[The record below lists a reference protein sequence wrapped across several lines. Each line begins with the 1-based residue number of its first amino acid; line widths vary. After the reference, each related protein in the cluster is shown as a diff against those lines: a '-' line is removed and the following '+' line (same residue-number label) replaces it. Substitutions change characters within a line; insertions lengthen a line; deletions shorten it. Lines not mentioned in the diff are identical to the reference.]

1 MQDGQPSG
9 AQESSVAISPE
20 TQEEVRLARRCFAQ
34 IERLTT
40 VMTGYPPGHPVVEN
54 ALKAVRDAFYDF
66 FEITDRLTVQIH
78 PHWMDLYGSGEMVWE
93 TSEPRD
99 YCFALSRDGVYLIHI
114 LAGVDEAEL
123 RVLVGVLNELV
134 DQRDLTSDAASL
146 LFEAGFRYISY
157 DAIDESLALLAGLD
171 NDVRNRDT
179 REEQE
184 MIEELFNDAF
194 DKDLEES
201 AGGGQGME
209 QDFEVRLQRRGE
221 QQMKLEVGSRQF
233 LQLDEEAQAHLLDLK
248 RGFTEHHELEHRQGE
263 VLSALLGARPRAKL
277 RRGAVA
283 QIGNVMGTL
292 LETAKPWEALSFLKL
307 IHHWRDKFPAEVAGE
322 LKDAVKECFTPRRIQ
337 ALNKQVATAEQ
348 GPRRA
353 ILQMYNALHLEA
365 ASEGLVEVLGWNLED
380 ETRDDIL
387 RYIRQRAR
395 RGLDFIER
403 ALPRVSGERAE
414 PLVDLL
420 AEMMPRSRALLLE
433 IVRGQMEPPIK
444 LKALKAMRGTWG
456 DVNEVRDVLVPL
468 VRGSHSGL
476 RLEALQALAA
486 AMPAHVLRVVEPLLD
501 TKLAKRPEEEVRELV
516 GVLIKHGGAPAVEKL
531 RELVQRRGIVAEEEQ
546 ELAVAIVRAMIKS
559 PTPEVVALLNDVA
572 KDWLVAGRIRSTC
585 KEVVE
590 LIQ

>member
-9 AQESSVAISPE
+9 AQDSNVAHSPE

-99 YCFALSRDGVYLIHI
+99 YCFALSRDGVYLLHI

-123 RVLVGVLNELV
+123 RVLVGVLNELI
-134 DQRDLTSDAASL
+134 DQRDLSSDAASL
-146 LFEAGFRYISY
+146 LFEAGFRYISF
-157 DAIDESLALLAGLD
+157 DAIDESLAMLAGLD

-184 MIEELFNDAF
+184 MIDELFNEAF
-194 DKDLEES
+194 DKELEAS
-201 AGGGQGME
+201 AGSGKGME

-233 LQLDEEAQAHLLDLK
+233 LQLDEDAQAHLLELK

-292 LETAKPWEALSFLKL
+292 LETAQPWEALSFLKL

-322 LKDAVKECFTPRRIQ
+322 LKEAVKECFTPRRIQ

-365 ASEGLVEVLGWNLED
+365 ASEGLVEVLGWNLEED
-380 ETRDDIL
+380 AREDIL

-403 ALPRVSGERAE
+403 ALPRVPGERAE

-420 AEMMPRSRALLLE
+420 VEMMPRSRGLLLE
-433 IVRGQMEPPIK
+433 LVRGQMEPPIK
-444 LKALKAMRGTWG
+444 LKALKAMRGTWS
-456 DVNEVRDVLVPL
+456 DVNEVREVLVPL

-501 TKLAKRPEEEVRELV
+501 PKLAKRPEEEVRELV
-516 GVLIKHGGAPAVEKL
+516 AVLIKHGGAPAVEKL
-531 RELVQRRGIVAEEEQ
+531 RELVQRRGIVAEDEQ
-546 ELAVAIVRAMIKS
+546 ELAVVIVRALIKS